1 MKLKDYMKYLKFLH
15 DRYGDD
21 TDVQVKIRIT
31 HDVYGGEGMFETD
44 EEYIKFA

>member
-21 TDVQVKIRIT
+21 TDVQVKVCLRLMKNT
-31 HDVYGGEGMFETD
+31 
-44 EEYIKFA
+44 